1 MKLGELIKKRRNEL
15 NMTQEELAK
24 KINVSR
30 SAVSN
35 WEIGRNYPD
44 IQLIILLSDELDIS
58 LDHLLKGEEHVV
70 KQIANDTKIREKLNK
85 KVKLLYCIGIIII
98 ISFIIYFYKTNEYLD
113 ISNTDQIL
121 SITKAD
127 QMLDIK
133 TDLPF
138 YRSLETYF
146 MNNSTKENTLEIVL
160 SSRIDLTMKNNN
172 HLMVPLLDT
181 RQDYNQ
187 VDLLVDGEVIKT
199 FYLK

>member
-30 SAVSN
+30 SAISN

-44 IQLIILLSDELDIS
+44 IQLIILLSDELDLS

-70 KQIANDTKIREKLNK
+70 KQISNDTKSRK
-85 KVKLLYCIGIIII
+85 KMSKKIKLLYISILI
-98 ISFIIYFYKTNEYLD
+98 ISAIIYFYKTNEYLD

-121 SITKAD
+121 SITKSD
-127 QMLDIK
+127 QTLDIE

-146 MNNSTKENTLEIVL
+146 MNTSTKENTLEIVL
-160 SSRIDLTMKNNN
+160 SSKIDLTMKNNN
-172 HLMVPLLDT
+172 HLKIPLLHT
-181 RQDYNQ
+181 KHEYNQ
-187 VDLLVDGEVIKT
+187 IDVLDDGKVIKT
-199 FYLK
+199 FNLK